1 MAITISA
8 KTFKI
13 NKPQKDYVTKLMK
26 KAATFSPIPVRD
38 MKVELDHDHNQRTG
52 MVFRVEMSLKIS
64 RSIIMAGQKAE
75 HLREAIDLCYPKLIR
90 QIKKYKTKKLRSK
103 QPGRPTIRNT

>member
-1 MAITISA
+1 MAIIISA

-13 NKPQKDYVTKLMK
+13 NKPQKDYVTKLLK
-26 KAATFSPIPVRD
+26 KAATFSPIPVKE

-52 MVFRVEMSLKIS
+52 KVFRVEMSVKIS
-64 RSIIMAGQKAE
+64 RTRIMAGQKAE
-75 HLREAIDLCYPKLIR
+75 HLREAIDLCYAKLVR

-103 QPGRPTIRNT
+103 QPGRPSVRNT